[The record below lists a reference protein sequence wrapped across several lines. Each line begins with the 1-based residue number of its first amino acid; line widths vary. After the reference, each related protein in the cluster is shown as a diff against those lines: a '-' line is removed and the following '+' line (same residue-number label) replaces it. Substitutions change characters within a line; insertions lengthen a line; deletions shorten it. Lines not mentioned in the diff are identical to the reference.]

1 MLPEVLDGV
10 YREVAKIAQPG
21 DFAVLD
27 FDGTC
32 IEGDIGEAVF
42 FYMCENGLL
51 RNDRMLGDRG
61 GELSKPEY
69 HEKVFNRFHRITGN
83 VRNAS
88 LFAYAALA
96 GYNPVEIKGIFDR
109 TLEYEGQEIGSRELF
124 GRKIGKGIKVRED
137 MKELILR
144 FGDIL
149 IPSYIVTASG
159 QILVEFMLDKHFWDC
174 GCKCLGITSEE
185 EANGVFT
192 DRIIDP
198 VTVLDGKVQAIKT
211 HIKPEQRP
219 VFGAGDSPN
228 DEPMLTYS
236 KSGLV
241 VGNGRL
247 AQTAKERGWQV
258 YIG

>member
-32 IEGDIGEAVF
+32 IEGDIGESVF

-51 RNDRMLGDRG
+51 RNDRMLGERG
-61 GELSKPEY
+61 GRLSKPEY
-69 HEKVFNRFHRITGN
+69 HEKVFNRFHRLTNN

-88 LFAYAALA
+88 LFAYAALV
-96 GYNPVEIKGIFDR
+96 GYNPAEVKDIFNR
-109 TLEYEGQEIGSRELF
+109 TMEYEGQDIGSRELF

-137 MKELILR
+137 VKELILR

-149 IPSYIVTASG
+149 IPSYIVTASA
-159 QILVEFMLDKHFWDC
+159 QILVEFMLDKYFWDC
-174 GCKCLGITSEE
+174 GCSCLGITSER
-185 EANGVFT
+185 GQSDVLT
-192 DRIIDP
+192 DIIIEP
-198 VTVLDGKVQAIKT
+198 VSALGGKVQTIKT
-211 HIKPEQRP
+211 RVKPKPRP

-228 DEPMLTYS
+228 DEPMLEYS
-236 KSGLV
+236 KVRLV

-247 AQTAKERGWQV
+247 AQTARERGWQV
-258 YIG
+258 YRG